1 MAPELDRGRGL
12 GSDVSFSETI
22 LLLEAPPLCS
32 PPDPSLFPSACSWE
46 LPTGRWQIGSWN
58 PGGSRGIPHP
68 SVFLKN
74 QEVGLQDLS
83 TFWDSGLGHPKCGL
97 WLMRCQLFSVCS
109 PTSLLR
115 EPNAHSCPRHQ
126 FQRVWLEIKGYRT
139 KTRFCSC
146 PQTQNAASIVQ
157 RTEIELG

>member
-1 MAPELDRGRGL
+1 MSALAKPFYCLKPHLFAPLQIL
-12 GSDVSFSETI
+12 PYF
-22 LLLEAPPLCS
+22 LLLALESYLLA
-32 PPDPSLFPSACSWE
+32 
-46 LPTGRWQIGSWN
+46 GVKIGSWN

-68 SVFLKN
+68 SIFLKN
-74 QEVGLQDLS
+74 QEVGLQDLN
-83 TFWDSGLGHPKCGL
+83 TFWDSGLGHPKRGL

-146 PQTQNAASIVQ
+146 PQTHNAASIVQ